1 MNSEEIRDEIDND
14 NVFSSSSESVPS
26 IFRDLSDPD
35 DPTFIPSDLENISS
49 DSDTNTPNLN
59 ADMDVN
65 NEEDEAPDQG
75 NLPPNEDDRDEI
87 IVTKEGDVIVW
98 QNIQGNLNDFDFTSK
113 QPPRVSALASNRLDT
128 HSALEFYSLFLDS
141 DILDMLVNETNTVDM
156 LNNVLSMLFQRKDV
170 VMF

>member
-14 NVFSSSSESVPS
+14 DVFSSSSESVPR
-26 IFRDLSDPD
+26 IFRDFSDPD

-75 NLPPNEDDRDEI
+75 NLPPNEDDGDEI
-87 IVTKEGDVIVW
+87 IFKVI
-98 QNIQGNLNDFDFTSK
+98 
-113 QPPRVSALASNRLDT
+113 
-128 HSALEFYSLFLDS
+128 
-141 DILDMLVNETNTVDM
+141 
-156 LNNVLSMLFQRKDV
+156 
-170 VMF
+170 